1 MDAQPAA
8 AKSRHILVVD
18 DSSDL
23 AQSYKHLLEQQGY
36 AATIASNG
44 VLALKTILKTHVD
57 VVVCDLKMPQL
68 EGDMFYMTVQRLKP
82 DLSRRFVFITGMGR
96 GPRFQSFIQQVDAPV
111 LFKPVEFDR
120 LLAEIERVGA
130 R

>member
-1 MDAQPAA
+1 
-8 AKSRHILVVD
+8 
-18 DSSDL
+18 
-23 AQSYKHLLEQQGY
+23 
-36 AATIASNG
+36 
-44 VLALKTILKTHVD
+44 
-57 VVVCDLKMPQL
+57 
-68 EGDMFYMTVQRLKP
+68 
-82 DLSRRFVFITGMGR
+82 MGR